1 MESDVCKKNQFKK
14 MQNSFIGIIPSRFAS
29 TRFPG
34 KPLIII
40 DGKSMIERV
49 YMQAKL
55 STSLSKVIVATD
67 DERIFDHVKKFGGE
81 VIMTSAEHQS
91 GTDRC
96 AEVVSNLKE
105 SFDVAI
111 NIQGDEPYIQ
121 PEQIDLICSCFN
133 KDETQIATLIK
144 QTGNINEIES
154 PNVVKAVVAQNLKA
168 LYFSRHAIP
177 FNRNNSDDIIYYKHI
192 GIYAYRTAILS
203 LISKLPVSLLERAE
217 SLEQLRWLENGFTI
231 QTAITKYET
240 IAIDTPADLE
250 KLNFK

>member
-1 MESDVCKKNQFKK
+1 
-14 MQNSFIGIIPSRFAS
+14 MQTSFIGIIPSRYAS

-34 KPLIII
+34 KPLTMI

-49 YMQAKL
+49 YMQCKL
-55 STSLSKVIVATD
+55 SVSLSKVVVATD
-67 DERIFDHVKKFGGE
+67 DERIFDHVKNFGGE
-81 VIMTSAEHQS
+81 VIMTSTEHQS

-96 AEVVSNLKE
+96 AEVIFGLKE

-133 KDETQIATLIK
+133 KEETQIATLIK
-144 QTGNINEIES
+144 QTSDINEIDN
-154 PNVVKAVVAQNLKA
+154 PNVVKAVVAQNLRA
-168 LYFSRHAIP
+168 LYFSRYPIP
-177 FNRNNSDDIIYYKHI
+177 YNRNNDASVIYYKHI
-192 GIYAYRTAILS
+192 GIYAYRTLILS

-217 SLEQLRWLENGFTI
+217 SLEQLRWLENGFSI
-231 QTAITKYET
+231 QTAMTQFET